1 MNFGERVPI
10 YKEALVG
17 TDEEFYPPQAN
28 PGELVSLIE
37 TELKEVQNDLPESY
51 EESEKGRVT
60 RYTAAALLGKFYM
73 FRKELSKAEVEFKK
87 IIDKE
92 GSLFGLMEN
101 WADNFDGMH
110 KNNKESLFEIQFT
123 GDRSGGQYEYNL
135 FTVHLGPMAG
145 LDAYEEA
152 YPTDWMCQTLLA
164 DKTIDGKSS
173 DRALH
178 TLIFDDPECRPFYY
192 ENGKSLR
199 ITTKKEKSSGTNM
212 LLIPRV

>member
-1 MNFGERVPI
+1 
-10 YKEALVG
+10 
-17 TDEEFYPPQAN
+17 
-28 PGELVSLIE
+28 
-37 TELKEVQNDLPESY
+37 
-51 EESEKGRVT
+51 
-60 RYTAAALLGKFYM
+60 M
-73 FRKELSKAEVEFKK
+73 FRKELNKAEVEFKK

-152 YPTDWMCQTLLA
+152 YPTHGWCQTLLA
-164 DKTIDGKSS
+164 DKTIDGKFRRLCTSY
-173 DRALH
+173 AY
-178 TLIFDDPECRPFYY
+178 F
-192 ENGKSLR
+192 
-199 ITTKKEKSSGTNM
+199 
-212 LLIPRV
+212 

>member
-110 KNNKESLFEIQFT
+110 KNNKESLL
-123 GDRSGGQYEYNL
+123 RSSLPETVQADSMNITCLL
-135 FTVHLGPMAG
+135 FIWDLW
-145 LDAYEEA
+145 L
-152 YPTDWMCQTLLA
+152 DWMHM
-164 DKTIDGKSS
+164 KK
-173 DRALH
+173 
-178 TLIFDDPECRPFYY
+178 LI
-192 ENGKSLR
+192 LR
-199 ITTKKEKSSGTNM
+199 TGCVRRYW
-212 LLIPRV
+212 LIRL

>member
-10 YKEALVG
+10 YKEALAG

-37 TELKEVQNDLPESY
+37 TELKEVQSDLPESY

-73 FRKELSKAEVEFKK
+73 FRKELGKAEVEFKK

-110 KNNKESLFEIQFT
+110 KNNKESLLRFSLPETVQADSMNITCLLFIWDLWLGWMHMKKLILRT
-123 GDRSGGQYEYNL
+123 GCVRRY
-135 FTVHLGPMAG
+135 
-145 LDAYEEA
+145 
-152 YPTDWMCQTLLA
+152 W
-164 DKTIDGKSS
+164 
-173 DRALH
+173 
-178 TLIFDDPECRPFYY
+178 LIR
-192 ENGKSLR
+192 L
-199 ITTKKEKSSGTNM
+199 
-212 LLIPRV
+212 